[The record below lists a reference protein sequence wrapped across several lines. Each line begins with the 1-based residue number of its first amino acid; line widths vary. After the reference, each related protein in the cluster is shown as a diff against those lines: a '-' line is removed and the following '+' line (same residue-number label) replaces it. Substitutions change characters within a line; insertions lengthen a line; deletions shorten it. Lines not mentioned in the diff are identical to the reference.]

1 MMATTA
7 AQLLKQSLQ
16 EILVQASEAPLEAD
30 DYRDAIFVLNSWM
43 AGLEADGVDLGYTP
57 VDSLSDVITVP
68 DGAIM
73 GMVSNI
79 AILIAPQYGRPI
91 SLELSNKAKKGM
103 ATIYR
108 LGQTVAITEYPS
120 TLPRGSGNTADGLW
134 EDTFYPG
141 AVDGNS

>member
-1 MMATTA
+1 MATTA

-30 DYRDAIFVLNSWM
+30 EYRDCIFVMNTFM
-43 AGLEADGVDLGYTP
+43 ADLEANGVDIGYTP

-79 AILIAPQYGRPI
+79 AILIAPQFGKAVPF
-91 SLELSNKAKKGM
+91 ELGKKAKKGM
-103 ATIYR
+103 STIYR
-108 LGQTVAITEYPS
+108 LGQTVAITEFPN
-120 TLPRGSGNTADGLW
+120 TMPTGSGNTGDGLW
-134 EDTFYPG
+134 YDTFYPG
-141 AVDGNS
+141 AEDGNS